1 MNKELATPDAPR
13 WAPQPGIYL
22 PGPDVVVLDTR
33 NYREP
38 APGMAATISAL
49 CVSQHDTTILR
60 VSPNDV
66 VPFVIWSSLSA
77 VNHQRPGR
85 TWWPVP
91 DYTTEWIATSEPH
104 YYDTLNEAYEDW
116 NF

>member
-1 MNKELATPDAPR
+1 MTTELPTPAAPL
-13 WAPQPGIYL
+13 WHPQPGIHL

-49 CVSQHDTTILR
+49 CVYCDC
-60 VSPNDV
+60 DV

-77 VNHQRPGR
+77 VNHTDSRPGP
-85 TWWPVP
+85 TG
-91 DYTTEWIATSEPH
+91 YTTEWIATSEPH

>member
-1 MNKELATPDAPR
+1 MTTELPTPAAPL
-13 WAPQPGIYL
+13 WHPQPGIHL
-22 PGPDVVVLDTR
+22 LGPDVVVLDTR

-49 CVSQHDTTILR
+49 CVSRD
-60 VSPNDV
+60 DV

-77 VNHQRPGR
+77 VNHHRPGR
-85 TWWPVP
+85 PT
-91 DYTTEWIATSEPH
+91 DYTTEWIVTAEGH